1 MTKRGYTPVI
11 AHPER
16 YRYWHQNPEAFE
28 RLKNLGCLLQLNILA
43 VEGYYGA
50 DIKKI
55 ALHLLKNNL

>member
-11 AHPER
+11 AHREISLLASKSR
-16 YRYWHQNPEAFE
+16 IFE

-55 ALHLLKNNL
+55 AFIKEQSL